1 MEQKPHTNI
10 HTIHTINKY
19 TRNNICLEKSQM
31 NGGSND
37 KQSQQY
43 LGIEESDFQSYHI
56 IIFKCIVSITTTT
69 KERNK
74 KKHKKRMAQRNK
86 IN

>member
-1 MEQKPHTNI
+1 
-10 HTIHTINKY
+10 
-19 TRNNICLEKSQM
+19 M

-56 IIFKCIVSITTTT
+56 IIFKCIVSVTTTT

-74 KKHKKRMAQRNK
+74 KNTRKEWPKEIK
-86 IN
+86 

>member
-56 IIFKCIVSITTTT
+56 IILRISGSQQKIIKYT
-69 KERNK
+69 
-74 KKHKKRMAQRNK
+74 KKHKSMAHS
-86 IN
+86 